1 MKIIRIT
8 TDLEMTV
15 HDFPEGTHE
24 EQNHELRELIGN
36 DCRIYEH
43 VMPERLYTNLKMKN
57 RPTKVP
63 GQCVSMLID
72 EEGLLKPNHAS
83 HQYHK
88 VLTAYCLVPSFQIR
102 NVESPFAYCPGYE
115 Q

>member
-36 DCRIYEH
+36 DC
-43 VMPERLYTNLKMKN
+43 
-57 RPTKVP
+57 
-63 GQCVSMLID
+63 
-72 EEGLLKPNHAS
+72 
-83 HQYHK
+83 
-88 VLTAYCLVPSFQIR
+88 
-102 NVESPFAYCPGYE
+102 
-115 Q
+115 

>member
-24 EQNHELRELIGN
+24 AQNHVLRELIGN

-43 VMPERLYTNLKMKN
+43 VMPERLYTSLKMKN

-72 EEGLLKPNHAS
+72 EEG
-83 HQYHK
+83 
-88 VLTAYCLVPSFQIR
+88 FR
-102 NVESPFAYCPGYE
+102 
-115 Q
+115 

>member
-43 VMPERLYTNLKMKN
+43 VMPERLYTNLK
-57 RPTKVP
+57 
-63 GQCVSMLID
+63 I
-72 EEGLLKPNHAS
+72 
-83 HQYHK
+83 
-88 VLTAYCLVPSFQIR
+88 
-102 NVESPFAYCPGYE
+102 
-115 Q
+115 

>member
-43 VMPERLYTNLKMKN
+43 VMPEHQEVQMWTREVMNASRLRKYIWKAKEALN
-57 RPTKVP
+57 
-63 GQCVSMLID
+63 
-72 EEGLLKPNHAS
+72 LLKLLKS
-83 HQYHK
+83 
-88 VLTAYCLVPSFQIR
+88 
-102 NVESPFAYCPGYE
+102 
-115 Q
+115 

>member
-24 EQNHELRELIGN
+24 AQNHVLRELIGN

-43 VMPERLYTNLKMKN
+43 VMPVPLMVRMEQERAVCSWMPLSTASMKN
-57 RPTKVP
+57 QER
-63 GQCVSMLID
+63 
-72 EEGLLKPNHAS
+72 E
-83 HQYHK
+83 
-88 VLTAYCLVPSFQIR
+88 
-102 NVESPFAYCPGYE
+102 
-115 Q
+115 

>member
-24 EQNHELRELIGN
+24 AQNHVLRELIGN

-43 VMPERLYTNLKMKN
+43 VMPERLYTSLKMKN
-57 RPTKVP
+57 RIGSLMICGRSKLW
-63 GQCVSMLID
+63 SRRI
-72 EEGLLKPNHAS
+72 
-83 HQYHK
+83 
-88 VLTAYCLVPSFQIR
+88 
-102 NVESPFAYCPGYE
+102 
-115 Q
+115 

>member
-43 VMPERLYTNLKMKN
+43 VMPE
-57 RPTKVP
+57 
-63 GQCVSMLID
+63 
-72 EEGLLKPNHAS
+72 KPANKGTGTVREHAD
-83 HQYHK
+83 
-88 VLTAYCLVPSFQIR
+88 
-102 NVESPFAYCPGYE
+102 
-115 Q
+115 